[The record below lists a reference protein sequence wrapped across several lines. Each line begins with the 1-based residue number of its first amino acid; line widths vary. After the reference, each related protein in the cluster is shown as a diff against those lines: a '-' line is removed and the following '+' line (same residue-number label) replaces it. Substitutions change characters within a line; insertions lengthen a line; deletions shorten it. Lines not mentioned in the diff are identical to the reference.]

1 MKYEITKKQGDTYI
15 VSDDSAWLWIR
26 LERDLGHTL
35 TQAQE
40 KMGLGSL
47 EVITYILYLA
57 SVDAG
62 KTEYKTHQGWVENEF
77 DTFDV
82 VSDDPKDIKKAASK
96 DT

>member
-1 MKYEITKKQGDTYI
+1 MKYNITTKQGNNYI

-26 LERDLGHTL
+26 LERDLGYTL

-40 KMGLGSL
+40 KMSQGSL
-47 EVITYILYLA
+47 EVLTYIFYLA
-57 SVDAG
+57 AVGDEQ
-62 KTEYKTHQGWVENEF
+62 TEYKTHEGWVKNEF

-82 VSDDPKDIKKAASK
+82 VSDDPKDTPMEASK

>member
-1 MKYEITKKQGDTYI
+1 MKYKIITKQGDNYI
-15 VSDDSAWLWIR
+15 VSDDSAWLWIV
-26 LERDLGHTL
+26 LEKDLGYTM

-40 KMGLGSL
+40 KMSLGSL

-57 SVDAG
+57 AVENE
-62 KTEYKTHQGWVENEF
+62 KTDYKTHEGWVKNEF

-82 VSDDPKDIKKAASK
+82 VSDDPKDTPVEVSK

>member
-1 MKYEITKKQGDTYI
+1 MKYNITTKQGNNYI
-15 VSDDSAWLWIR
+15 VSDDPAWLWIT
-26 LERDLGHTL
+26 LERDLGYTL

-40 KMGLGSL
+40 KMSQGSL

-57 SVDAG
+57 SVADEQ
-62 KTEYKTHQGWVENEF
+62 TDYKTHEGWVKNEF

-82 VSDDPKDIKKAASK
+82 VSDDPKDTPKEASK

>member
-1 MKYEITKKQGDTYI
+1 MKYDITTTQGDNYI

-26 LERDLGHTL
+26 LERDLGYTL

-40 KMGLGSL
+40 KMSQGSL

-57 SVDAG
+57 AAG
-62 KTEYKTHQGWVENEF
+62 SELTDYKTHQGWVENEF

-82 VSDDPKDIKKAASK
+82 VSEDPKDTPEAVSK
-96 DT
+96 ET

>member
-1 MKYEITKKQGDTYI
+1 MKYNITTKQGNNYI
-15 VSDDSAWLWIR
+15 VSDDAAWLWIQ
-26 LERDLGHTL
+26 LERDLGYTL

-40 KMGLGSL
+40 KMSAGSL

-57 SVDAG
+57 AA
-62 KTEYKTHQGWVENEF
+62 KQEATEYKTHQGWVENEF

-82 VSDDPKDIKKAASK
+82 VSDDPKDIPAAASK

>member
-1 MKYEITKKQGDTYI
+1 MKYDITTQQGKNYI

-26 LERDLGHTL
+26 LERDLGYTL

-40 KMGLGSL
+40 KMSEGSL

-57 SVDAG
+57 AEVDG
-62 KTEYKTHQGWVENEF
+62 LTDYKTHQGWVENEF

-82 VSDDPKDIKKAASK
+82 VSDDPKDTPAEVSK
-96 DT
+96 EV

>member
-1 MKYEITKKQGDTYI
+1 MKYKVTTQQGNNYI

-26 LERDLGHTL
+26 LERDLGYTL

-40 KMGLGSL
+40 KMSAGSL
-47 EVITYILYLA
+47 EDLTYVMFLA
-57 SVDAG
+57 ASSEEL
-62 KTEYKTHQGWVENEF
+62 TEYKTHQGWVENEF

-82 VSDDPKDIKKAASK
+82 VSDDPKDTPEEVSI

>member
-1 MKYEITKKQGDTYI
+1 MKYNITTKQGNNYI
-15 VSDDSAWLWIR
+15 VSDDPAWLWIT
-26 LERDLGHTL
+26 LERDLGYTL

-40 KMGLGSL
+40 KMSQGSL

-57 SVDAG
+57 AVGDEH
-62 KTEYKTHQGWVENEF
+62 TDYKTHQGWVENEF

-82 VSDDPKDIKKAASK
+82 VSDDPKDTPKEASK